1 MYLLYNRGGKR
12 KKEKD
17 FNCFFPFPFFL
28 KSLNEGEL
36 LKMLI
41 IMRQGASKEEVE
53 KVKAFIEKKGFDA
66 HVSIGEVHTVIGA
79 VGGKV
84 IDPRDIEL
92 LDGVQEVIRI
102 TSNYKLVSRVFQ
114 PQDTVVEVNGIKF
127 GGEYLG
133 LIAGPCTVESYEQ
146 MDKTAAA
153 IKKSNVKILR
163 GGAFKPRT
171 SPYAFQGLGEEGL
184 EIIRKVADKYK
195 MAVTS
200 EIMEISQIPLFEKYV
215 DILQVGARNMQNFN
229 LLKELGQIRKP
240 VMIKRGLA
248 ATFEEW
254 LMSAEYIMAGGNREV
269 ILCERGIRTFERI
282 TRNTLDL
289 SAIPVIKK
297 VSHLPVLIDPSH
309 GTGLRDK
316 VVPMS
321 RASVA
326 AGCDGLVIEVH
337 YDPDSAICDG
347 AQSLYPDQYDKL
359 YHDIKKIAPIIGK
372 KVL

>member
-1 MYLLYNRGGKR
+1 MLIVMTPGTS
-12 KKEKD
+12 KKEIE
-17 FNCFFPFPFFL
+17 NVI
-28 KSLNEGEL
+28 S
-36 LKMLI
+36 
-41 IMRQGASKEEVE
+41 
-53 KVKAFIEKKGFDA
+53 FIEKKGFSA
-66 HVSIGEVHTVIGA
+66 HPIFGEIQTVIGA
-79 VGGKV
+79 VGEKV
-84 IDPRDIEL
+84 IDPREIEL
-92 LDGVQEVIRI
+92 LEGVKEVIRI
-102 TSNYKLVSRVFQ
+102 TSKFKLASRVFQ
-114 PQDTVVEVNGIKF
+114 SEDTVIEVNRVKF
-127 GGEYLG
+127 GGEHLG

-153 IKKSNVKILR
+153 LKKSGVRILR

-184 EIIRKVADKYK
+184 QIIREIADKHK

-200 EIMEISQIPLFEKYV
+200 EVMEISQIPLFEKYV

-254 LMSAEYIMAGGNREV
+254 LMSAEYVLSGGNREV
-269 ILCERGIRTFERI
+269 MLCERGIRTFERV

-297 VSHLPVLIDPSH
+297 MSHLPILIDPSH

-316 VVPMS
+316 VAPMS

-326 AGCDGLVIEVH
+326 AGCDGLIIEVH
-337 YDPDSAICDG
+337 YKPESALCDG
-347 AQSLYPDQYDKL
+347 AQSLYPEEYNKL
-359 YHDIKKIAPIIGK
+359 YRDIKKIAPIIEK